1 MRLTSPSWA
10 AYALIMGRCCT
21 GYTAISGAMPGMTH
35 SYQTHGLLAAA
46 WGHQSSYG
54 YGLFEAEIPSETM
67 RWIRSLWGAEC
78 ALDDSVFRKYGGKL
92 ELVGTWWSGQHKR
105 VVDGIDGVL
114 LLVVIGDGKLVV
126 PVDFAVRRP
135 NPT

>member
-54 YGLFEAEIPSETM
+54 YGLFEAEIPSEKM

-78 ALDDSVFRKYGGKL
+78 ALER
-92 ELVGTWWSGQHKR
+92 
-105 VVDGIDGVL
+105 L
-114 LLVVIGDGKLVV
+114 LLETAGAWEKEGIAHGEIRPVIGAVDETFLQRMMLVFM
-126 PVDFAVRRP
+126 DLA
-135 NPT
+135 TG

>member
-54 YGLFEAEIPSETM
+54 YGLFEAEIPSEKM

-78 ALDDSVFRKYGGKL
+78 ALQSRARHSCPGHHRLAQPG
-92 ELVGTWWSGQHKR
+92 
-105 VVDGIDGVL
+105 
-114 LLVVIGDGKLVV
+114 
-126 PVDFAVRRP
+126 A
-135 NPT
+135 

>member
-54 YGLFEAEIPSETM
+54 YGLFEAEIPSEKM

-78 ALDDSVFRKYGGKL
+78 AVRYGPGCA
-92 ELVGTWWSGQHKR
+92 
-105 VVDGIDGVL
+105 I
-114 LLVVIGDGKLVV
+114 
-126 PVDFAVRRP
+126 AVSARRRAGSCA
-135 NPT
+135 

>member
-54 YGLFEAEIPSETM
+54 YGLFEAEIPSEKM

-78 ALDDSVFRKYGGKL
+78 AAKDDARPGAGYPGC
-92 ELVGTWWSGQHKR
+92 
-105 VVDGIDGVL
+105 GVSAARAPTSHGAARAGHPEYPWPQPCL
-114 LLVVIGDGKLVV
+114 PLC
-126 PVDFAVRRP
+126 RRGARC
-135 NPT
+135 TS

>member
-54 YGLFEAEIPSETM
+54 YGLFEAEIPSEKM

-78 ALDDSVFRKYGGKL
+78 AA
-92 ELVGTWWSGQHKR
+92 E
-105 VVDGIDGVL
+105 GVL
-114 LLVVIGDGKLVV
+114 APEDREALLGEVVEIAGQGGVRRDHGPGQIVV
-126 PVDFAVRRP
+126 PEQEGGHQRAELE
-135 NPT
+135 